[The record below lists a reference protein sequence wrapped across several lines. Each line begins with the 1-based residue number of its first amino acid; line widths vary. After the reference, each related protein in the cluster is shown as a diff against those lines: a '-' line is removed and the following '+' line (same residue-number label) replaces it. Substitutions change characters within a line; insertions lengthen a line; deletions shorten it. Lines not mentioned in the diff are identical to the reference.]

1 MKKTY
6 ASNLNLDHLEKNV
19 KIKGWV
25 HAIRDFGG
33 KTFFDLRDSTGIVQI
48 VLDSEFSKIKKE
60 WVVEVTGIVSKRPHP
75 NKNIP
80 SGEIEIT
87 NSKLKILNK
96 AETPPIYIDKD
107 DDEPDEIRYKYRY
120 LDLRRPH
127 RNEILKIRHNVIQ
140 TIRDTL
146 NNENFI
152 EVETPL
158 LTRSTPEGA
167 RDFVVPSRLHKKNW
181 YALPQSPQLFKQIL
195 MGSGIDKYYQIAKC
209 FRDEDL
215 RGNRQP
221 EFTQLDFEMAFS
233 DEDEIFEI
241 SEKLF
246 KNIILKVKNKNIETP
261 FKRLTY
267 KEAIENYGIDKPDL
281 RYPNPIKTISNILKN
296 EKIRFIDNVLEEN
309 GIVIGLCIKNFFPS
323 RKEISNLEKIA
334 QKFNIQGVAF
344 ATKKDGSWNG
354 GISKITKKE
363 TLEKCLDKF
372 GENDNCTLLIIAHS
386 EKENSPGYHALG
398 AIHRNLR
405 DNGFLKKPN
414 QDYAFCW
421 VTDFPLFEKTENG
434 ITAAHHPFTL
444 PVEKDVP
451 LIEKEPLKVIS
462 HAYDLVMNG
471 EEIAS
476 GSIRC
481 HDRDLQLKIL
491 QAIGYTKEDI
501 EERFD
506 FFLEMMKY
514 GLPPHGGLAPGIDRI
529 VMILS
534 GSSSIRDV
542 IAFPKSTGGTCFL
555 TGAPGKADPQSLK
568 GLDLK

>member
-6 ASNLNLDHLEKNV
+6 ISEVNLTNV
-19 KIKGWV
+19 NETVMLKGWV

-33 KTFFDLRDSTGIVQI
+33 KNFFDLRDSTGLMQV
-48 VLDSEFSKIKKE
+48 VMDSEIIKLKKE
-60 WVVEVTGIVSKRPHP
+60 WVVEIIGKVSKRLQM
-75 NKNIP
+75 NEKIK
-80 SGEIEIT
+80 SGNIEIT
-87 NSKLKILNK
+87 ESKITILNE
-96 AETPPIYIDKD
+96 AETPPIYVDKD

-127 RNEILKIRHNVIQ
+127 RNKILKIRHKVIQ
-140 TIRDTL
+140 AIREIL
-146 NNENFI
+146 NCEGFT

-167 RDFVVPSRLHKKNW
+167 RDFIVPSRLHKKNW

-221 EFTQLDFEMAFS
+221 EFTQLDFEMAFT
-233 DEDEIFEI
+233 DEDEIFSI
-241 SEKLF
+241 SEKVF
-246 KNIILKVKNKNIETP
+246 ENIFEKAQGEKITTP
-261 FKRLTY
+261 FFRMTY
-267 KEAIENYGIDKPDL
+267 EEAIKNYGIDKPDM
-281 RYPNPIKTISNILKN
+281 RYEAPIKNLSDTLVKN
-296 EKIRFIDNVLEEN
+296 GIKFIDNTVDAGGEIL
-309 GIVIGLCIKNFFPS
+309 GICVEDFFPS
-323 RKEISNLEKIA
+323 RKEISNLEKVA
-334 QKFNIQGVAF
+334 QKFNIPGLAF
-344 ATKKDGSWNG
+344 ATKKDGIWNG
-354 GISKITKKE
+354 GITKMTNE
-363 TLEKCLDKF
+363 RTLDKSISTF
-372 GENDNCTLLIIAHS
+372 NKKDNCTLLIIADS
-386 EKENSPGYHALG
+386 SKENLYGYHAFG
-398 AIHRNLR
+398 AIHRHLR
-405 DNGFLKKPN
+405 DNGALVKNSNK
-414 QDYAFCW
+414 YAFCW
-421 VTDFPLFEKTENG
+421 VTDFPLFEKTDNG
-434 ITAAHHPFTL
+434 MTAAHHPFTL
-444 PVEKDVP
+444 PFNEHIEKID
-451 LIEKEPLKVIS
+451 KEPLKVLS

-491 QAIGYTKEDI
+491 ESIGYSQAEI

-529 VMILS
+529 VMILAE
-534 GSSSIRDV
+534 SSSIRDV

-568 GLDLK
+568 DLEI

>member
-6 ASNLNLDHLEKNV
+6 ISEVNLANV
-19 KIKGWV
+19 NETVILKGWV

-33 KTFFDLRDSTGIVQI
+33 KTFFDLRDSTGLIQV
-48 VLDSEFSKIKKE
+48 VMDSEIIKLKKE
-60 WVVEVTGIVSKRPHP
+60 WVVEIIGKVSKRLQV
-75 NKNIP
+75 NKKIK
-80 SGEIEIT
+80 SGDIEIT
-87 NSKLKILNK
+87 ESKITILNE

-127 RNEILKIRHNVIQ
+127 RNEILKIRHSVIQ

-195 MGSGIDKYYQIAKC
+195 MGSGVDKYYQIAKC

-233 DEDEIFEI
+233 NEDQIFEI

-246 KNIILKVKNKNIETP
+246 KNIISKVKNKNIKTP
-261 FKRLTY
+261 FARLTY

-309 GIVIGLCIKNFFPS
+309 GVVIGLCIKNFFPS

-363 TLEKCLDKF
+363 TLEKCLDEF
-372 GENDNCTLLIIAHS
+372 GENNNCTLLIIAHP

-444 PVEKDVP
+444 PVEKDIP
-451 LIEKEPLKVIS
+451 LIEEEPLKVIS

-481 HDRDLQLKIL
+481 HNRDLQLKIL